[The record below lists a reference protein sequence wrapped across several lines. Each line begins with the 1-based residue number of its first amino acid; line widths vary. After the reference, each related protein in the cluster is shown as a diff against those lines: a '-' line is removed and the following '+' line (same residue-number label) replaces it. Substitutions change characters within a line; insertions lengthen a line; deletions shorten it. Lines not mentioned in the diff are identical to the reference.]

1 MTDPTPRP
9 DQTGDR
15 PQVIGEDRAK
25 QGRRGL
31 HILLVLVVSAVLA
44 AIALFA
50 LWAGNSWDLAE
61 AEQTQ
66 VSEPGDVAGI
76 DEPADVVLQAPEGD
90 EVPPEESRV
99 SEPAT
104 QP

>member
-1 MTDPTPRP
+1 MTDPSTRP
-9 DQTGDR
+9 DDQPT
-15 PQVIGEDRAK
+15 VISEDRAK

-50 LWAGNSWDLAE
+50 LWGGRSGDLAD

-66 VSEPGDVAGI
+66 VSEPADVAGI
-76 DEPADVVLQAPEGD
+76 DQNTDVVRQEAT
-90 EVPPEESRV
+90 PEETA
-99 SEPAT
+99 P
-104 QP
+104 

>member
-9 DQTGDR
+9 DPADDR

-31 HILLVLVVSAVLA
+31 HILIVLVVSATLA

-50 LWAGNSWDLAE
+50 LWGGNSGDLAE
-61 AEQTQ
+61 AEQSQ
-66 VSEPGDVAGI
+66 VSEPGDVSGI
-76 DEPADVVLQAPEGD
+76 DQDTDVVLQAPAGE
-90 EVPPEESRV
+90 EVAPENTGS
-99 SEPAT
+99 
-104 QP
+104 